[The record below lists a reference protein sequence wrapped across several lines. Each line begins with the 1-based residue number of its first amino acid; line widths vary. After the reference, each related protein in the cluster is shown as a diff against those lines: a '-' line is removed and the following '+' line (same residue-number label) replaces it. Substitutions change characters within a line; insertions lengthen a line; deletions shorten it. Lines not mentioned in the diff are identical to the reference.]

1 MRATGI
7 LVVLAATLAAPLPG
21 QHPVPPDSVSIA
33 LGPAY
38 ASTPGFR
45 FLRGAGWRHLWIDTL
60 RLPVLHSPG
69 AGADRPEYDTTW
81 VAGTVILRAAD
92 GTAQRLVPVDH
103 DPVEFALAP
112 RLRGTPAE
120 QWLRDLTSTMHPT
133 APLVASA
140 LYQAVGLH
148 AVRPRLAA
156 TADGRGVWV
165 ERAAELDGGP
175 YGPFVRVIPSDSL
188 PGLLRR
194 DPSTRIDLRAFLKA
208 RLLDVL
214 LGDRDRTAEHWR
226 WGLDPQAAGGPAWV
240 PIAVRQQQAFLRAD
254 GGDRFLLGIY
264 EPGFVVFDAK
274 RPPVGDLTRTGY
286 DFDRPLLARLERST
300 WDSVAA
306 ALRSAL
312 TREVIDRAIAELP
325 AEHWRASGA
334 DLADALEARRDA
346 LQGVVDDFYHQVVA
360 DPDIELSDAAESVRL
375 TRLPSG
381 DLDLRVSAGGPELW
395 HRVFLASE
403 TRELRLHLG
412 GGDDRVTLDVG
423 ERHGVS
429 IRITG
434 GSGHDVVE
442 QTGEAGRRV
451 VVYDVPDGI
460 TMRPE
465 DAARLVPRAVERYR
479 LWPDSGAAPGH
490 TDWGVS
496 RSPILAFDITGDLGV
511 VVGGGMQW
519 TWRGF
524 DQPFYRQRVR
534 ASIEYASRAKGF
546 RTSALFERRDIFRN
560 IHLTAGVRV
569 TGIDVV
575 RFFGYGNETPFT
587 EDIDYYLAETK
598 EIGLTA
604 LVGVSR
610 DPALEFRIG
619 PALRVGGTD
628 TTKGTT
634 LVAATQPYGSG
645 RFDMAG
651 LEAQFNYTP
660 RRARYEQGWAF
671 QARANGRLYPKLLD
685 VTAGPFGGV
694 DAEARLTWVPQPASR
709 FMLAGRLGGSVLGG
723 TVPFSMTARVGG
735 PKSLRGWETA
745 RFSGDRGSAYGGLEM
760 RARLFRYRL
769 GFLPGDF
776 GVLAFGDAGRVWT
789 DGESS
794 STMHLGGGGGLWIA
808 PAVGW
813 IRNLDDLIGRLELAW
828 GGEHMIVSVGTGFRF

>member
-7 LVVLAATLAAPLPG
+7 LVVLAATLAAPLPA
-21 QHPVPPDSVSIA
+21 QRPAPPDSVAIV

-38 ASTPGFR
+38 ASDQAFHA
-45 FLRGAGWRHLWIDTL
+45 LRGSGWRHLWIDTV
-60 RLPVLHSPG
+60 RLPILDAPLPG
-69 AGADRPEYDTTW
+69 TGQPEHDTTS
-81 VAGTVILRAAD
+81 VPGTVILHAAD
-92 GTAQRLVPVDH
+92 GTTWRLVPVDH
-103 DPVEFALAP
+103 DPVAFELSP
-112 RLRGTPAE
+112 RLRGTDVE
-120 QWLRDLTSTMHPT
+120 RWLDDLTSTMHPT
-133 APLVASA
+133 APLAASA

-148 AVRPRLAA
+148 AVRPRLAV
-156 TADGRGVWV
+156 TPDGRGVWV
-165 ERAAELDGGP
+165 ERAPELDGRP

-194 DPSTRIDLRAFLKA
+194 DPATRLDLRAFLKA

-214 LGDRDRTAEHWR
+214 LGDRDRAAEHWR
-226 WGLDPQAAGGPAWV
+226 WGLDPVAAGGPTWV
-240 PIAVRQQQAFLRAD
+240 PIAARQQQAFLRAD
-254 GGDRFLLGIY
+254 AGDGFLLGMY
-264 EPGFVVFDAK
+264 EPGFAVFNAK
-274 RPPVGDLTRTGY
+274 RPPVSALTRTGY
-286 DFDRPLLARLERST
+286 DFDRPLLARLERPT
-300 WDSVAA
+300 WDSVAV

-312 TREVIDRAIAELP
+312 TRDVIDRAMAELP
-325 AEHWRASGA
+325 VEHQRASGA
-334 DLADALEARRDA
+334 YLATALEARRDLLA
-346 LQGVVDDFYHQVVA
+346 DVARDFYRQVVS
-360 DPDIELSDAAESVRL
+360 DPDIELSDAAELVRL

-395 HRVFLASE
+395 HRLFLASE
-403 TRELRLHLG
+403 TRELRLHLR
-412 GGDDRVTLDVG
+412 GGDDRVVLDGV

-434 GSGHDVVE
+434 GSGHDLVE
-442 QTGEAGRRV
+442 RTGEAGRRV
-451 VVYDVPDGI
+451 VVYDVPDGV

-465 DAARLVPRAVERYR
+465 DAVRLVPRAVERYR
-479 LWPDSGAAPGH
+479 LWPDSGAARGH

-496 RSPILAFDITGDLGV
+496 RSPVLAFDITGDLGI

-524 DQPFYRQRVR
+524 DQPFYRQRTRV
-534 ASIEYASRAKGF
+534 SIEYASRANGF
-546 RTSALFERRDIFRN
+546 RTSALFERRDILRN
-560 IHLTAGVRV
+560 VHLTAGVRV

-587 EDIDYYLAETK
+587 EDIDYYLAETE

-619 PALRVGGTD
+619 PALRIGGTD
-628 TTKGTT
+628 TTNVNS
-634 LVAATQPYGSG
+634 LVGATRPYGSG

-660 RRARYEQGWAF
+660 RRPRYQQGWAF
-671 QARANGRLYPKLLD
+671 QARANGRLYPKMLD
-685 VTAGPFGGV
+685 VTAGTFGGV

-709 FMLAGRLGGSVLGG
+709 FMLAGRLGGSMLGG
-723 TVPFSMTARVGG
+723 TVPFSLTARVGG

-745 RFSGDRGSAYGGLEM
+745 RFSGDRGSAYGGVEL

-776 GVLAFGDAGRVWT
+776 GVLGFGDAGRVWT
-789 DGESS
+789 SGESS
-794 STMHLGGGGGLWIA
+794 STMHLGGGGGIWVG
-808 PAVGW
+808 PALGW
-813 IRNLDDLIGRLELAW
+813 IRNLDDLIGRLDLAW